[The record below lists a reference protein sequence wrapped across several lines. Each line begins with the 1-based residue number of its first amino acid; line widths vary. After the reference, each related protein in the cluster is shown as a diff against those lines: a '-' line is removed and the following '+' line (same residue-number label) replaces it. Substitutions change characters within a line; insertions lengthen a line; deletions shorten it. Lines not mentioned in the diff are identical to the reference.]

1 MFDLSDRAFTTG
13 TPPAPRYHHSAVVY
27 GSSMFVFGT
36 FKNYLYDSLYV
47 FFLFLFHTHITCLK
61 RFSGGYTGDIY
72 SNSNLKNKNDLFE
85 YKFATGQW
93 TEWKV
98 EGRYGIVY
106 CYVSH
111 IIWFF
116 GSGSSQ
122 PLWNFL
128 SRVLLTVASLSACQ
142 LPGQH
147 MEPQCTMIN
156 CGYLLGMME
165 MPGMWKFLSHHLRDF
180 ILLVFFP
187 NWPISSCSCRLNDMW
202 TISLQDR
209 EHACWE
215 EASIKISHKNWK
227 MSEQTSSALTVLTLM
242 LFVLVCIRLPRVA
255 RFLLLVATSPWPYA
269 GTRCLCFPV
278 RVEPKSPT
286 ISSSLS
292 LKATCG

>member
-1 MFDLSDRAFTTG
+1 ME
-13 TPPAPRYHHSAVVY
+13 
-27 GSSMFVFGT
+27 
-36 FKNYLYDSLYV
+36 
-47 FFLFLFHTHITCLK
+47 
-61 RFSGGYTGDIY
+61 SGG
-72 SNSNLKNKNDLFE
+72 E
-85 YKFATGQW
+85 
-93 TEWKV
+93 V
-98 EGRYGIVY
+98 RYCLLLCFSY
-106 CYVSH
+106 SH
-111 IIWFF
+111 ILISASYKIFWK
-116 GSGSSQ
+116 
-122 PLWNFL
+122 FL
-128 SRVLLTVASLSACQ
+128 SCVLLTVVSLSAYQ

-202 TISLQDR
+202 TINLQDR

-227 MSEQTSSALTVLTLM
+227 MSEHRAQTSSALTVLTLIH
-242 LFVLVCIRLPRVA
+242 FVLVFIRLPRVA
-255 RFLLLVATSPWPYA
+255 RFLLLAAISPWPYA